1 MLHTIWGPG
10 MELREE
16 ELLRREQRN
25 RKYMM
30 DLKSENLLL
39 NYNLEAG
46 RYTAAFFPEGIHGG
60 WEAQTCQ
67 LRGHFLGHWLSAAAM
82 RYHASGDGEIK
93 AKADAIVHQLALCQ
107 EENGG
112 QWVGAIPEKY
122 LYWIGRGKQVW
133 APQYNL
139 HKILMG
145 LVDQYELA
153 GNQEA
158 LAVADRF
165 ADWFCQWSAGYTREQ
180 FDDIL
185 DFETGGMLEVWAQLL
200 QHTGAEKYR
209 TLLQRY
215 YRQRL
220 FTPLL
225 EGKDVLTNMHANTTI
240 PEVLGC
246 ARAYEVTG
254 EQRWRDIVEAYW
266 KLAVD
271 QRGQYATGGQ
281 TSGEIW
287 SAPQALGARLGDKNQ
302 EYCTVYNMQRLA
314 DYLLRW
320 TGDARYADYIEM
332 GIYNGLMAQA
342 YWQRFKTNG
351 QHYDTPDEGLLTYFL
366 PLAPGSKKGWAS
378 EPQNF

>member
-1 MLHTIWGPG
+1 MP
-10 MELREE
+10 
-16 ELLRREQRN
+16 
-25 RKYMM
+25 
-30 DLKSENLLL
+30 
-39 NYNLEAG
+39 
-46 RYTAAFFPEGIHGG
+46 
-60 WEAQTCQ
+60 
-67 LRGHFLGHWLSAAAM
+67 RG
-82 RYHASGDGEIK
+82 
-93 AKADAIVHQLALCQ
+93 
-107 EENGG
+107 NGG

-240 PEVLGC
+240 PRC
-246 ARAYEVTG
+246 
-254 EQRWRDIVEAYW
+254 W
-266 KLAVD
+266 AVP
-271 QRGQYATGGQ
+271 
-281 TSGEIW
+281 
-287 SAPQALGARLGDKNQ
+287 APMRS
-302 EYCTVYNMQRLA
+302 
-314 DYLLRW
+314 
-320 TGDARYADYIEM
+320 
-332 GIYNGLMAQA
+332 
-342 YWQRFKTNG
+342 
-351 QHYDTPDEGLLTYFL
+351 
-366 PLAPGSKKGWAS
+366 PGSSGGGTL
-378 EPQNF
+378 